1 MQHSAVLSTF
11 LLSRLIFSKCQK
23 LNFLTGHRTFRIIPT
38 SVLIFSLS
46 LDERKDFLEAK
57 IRNDK
62 QCQNRF
68 FVCPDNYMCYH
79 SCLVDRRHREWQ
91 LFLFSTTYC
100 FSIMHFLFSLGK
112 QAIHWEIGDSEF
124 LTFHCSCLYLLSSS
138 LFVDWS
144 ILKLCLYMWCRT
156 GNHSS
161 V

>member
-23 LNFLTGHRTFRIIPT
+23 LNFLTGHT
-38 SVLIFSLS
+38 SVLIFSLDHWMKEKIS
-46 LDERKDFLEAK
+46 LETK
-57 IRNDK
+57 IRNEK

-144 ILKLCLYMWCRT
+144 ILKLCLYMWCRS